1 MKISVIQK
9 LLFIL
14 LPGILFVLAASAQVA
29 DWNFNNV
36 LTGTGSANS
45 TAGNASLGSTIA
57 AGGAFNGGTVYY
69 GEGPWPAGS
78 IDLNAYLEFSITP
91 TAGHTLTVSSLVM
104 QIRRST
110 TGTSGAGPNSWSLR
124 SNLDGFATD
133 ISSGVLTTNSIPAT
147 VVTLGI
153 PFMNMSSKI
162 IFRLYGFNAT
172 VSSGG
177 LDRFV
182 YDDIQANGST
192 VLPLVFD
199 YFKVGADNQSANI
212 SWKLGGEGNLS
223 SLNIERASDGINF
236 EKIMEYSGDQIN
248 TSNAFEYTDQLNKP
262 SGTYAY
268 RIQMISSDGLV
279 SYSSVQTVSFDSENG
294 FQVQAINAGNN
305 SSVSFRVSTEK
316 SGNYIFSLYNLNGNK
331 VAERTAALTSG
342 SQVMQLENRPL
353 KSGIYILLGENGNQ
367 KTSTKV
373 MIL

>member
-1 MKISVIQK
+1 MKISILRK
-9 LLFIL
+9 FSFIL
-14 LPGILFVLAASAQVA
+14 ISGIMSVLFSRAQVA

-57 AGGAFNGGTVYY
+57 GGGAFNGGTVYY
-69 GEGPWPAGS
+69 GEGTWPAGS

-110 TGTSGAGPNSWSLR
+110 TGTSGAGPNTWSLR
-124 SNLDGFATD
+124 SNLDGFTTD

-147 VVTLGI
+147 VVTLGV

-162 IFRLYGFNAT
+162 IFRLYGYNAT

-182 YDDIQANGST
+182 YDDIEANGST
-192 VLPLVFD
+192 LLPLVFD
-199 YFKVGADNQSANI
+199 YFKVGIKNQSAYI

-223 SLNIERASDGINF
+223 SLNIERASNGISF
-236 EKIMEYSGDQIN
+236 EKIMQYSGDQIN
-248 TSNAFEYTDQLNKP
+248 TSASFEYLDQLKNP

-268 RIQMISSDGLV
+268 RLQMISSDGVV
-279 SYSSVQTVSFDSENG
+279 SYSSAQTVSFDSENG
-294 FQVQAINAGNN
+294 FQVQAFNTGNN
-305 SSVSFRVSTEK
+305 SVSFRVNAEK

-331 VAERTAALTSG
+331 VAAKTAELTAG
-342 SQVMQLENRPL
+342 SQVMQLDNKPL

-367 KTSTKV
+367 KISTKV